1 MNVGTREGTI
11 VSIRPALEAPVSK
24 GHLCVKGRYAYNYVY
39 ATDRITEPMIRE
51 KREGMQVSWQEAID
65 FSAAELKRILNQYGP
80 HSVGVLG
87 SARAT
92 NEENYL
98 AQKFARTVLG
108 TNNVDCCA
116 RVCHAP
122 TAAAMKM
129 MLGTGAATNS
139 FDDIESAACFL
150 ICGCNPTENHPIVG
164 ARIKQAVLRGAKL
177 IVIDPREI
185 ELARYA
191 DLHLPVRPGTN
202 VALLN
207 AIANVIVSESL
218 ANESIVRERVQDFD
232 AFRAFIAKWTPE
244 FAAPICGVKPEL
256 IRQAAFMYATTQPA
270 MCFHGLGMTEH
281 VQGTEGVV
289 CLVNLALLTGNF
301 GKPGSGVN
309 PLRGQNNVQGA

>member
-1 MNVGTREGTI
+1 
-11 VSIRPALEAPVSK
+11 
-24 GHLCVKGRYAYNYVY
+24 
-39 ATDRITEPMIRE
+39 
-51 KREGMQVSWQEAID
+51 
-65 FSAAELKRILNQYGP
+65 
-80 HSVGVLG
+80 
-87 SARAT
+87 
-92 NEENYL
+92 
-98 AQKFARTVLG
+98 
-108 TNNVDCCA
+108 
-116 RVCHAP
+116 
-122 TAAAMKM
+122 
-129 MLGTGAATNS
+129 
-139 FDDIESAACFL
+139 
-150 ICGCNPTENHPIVG
+150 PTENHPIVG

-232 AFRAFIAKWTPE
+232 AFRTFISKWTPE
-244 FAAPICGVKPEL
+244 FAAPICGVTPDL

-309 PLRGQNNVQGA
+309 PLRGQNNVQGSAHMGCEPGNLTGFIPIEQGRDTFESVWRAPVPRTPGLNLMEMIDAAQNRKLKALWAIGYHVAFTHPNASVTKAALRSI